1 MTLAAQTEKR
11 SSYLEL
17 LGSAVRSK
25 FWLGCVD
32 LYPALAAAFLPW
44 STSGVSICLGI
55 WFVVFIPTID
65 SRELAETLKAP
76 ACVLPL
82 AFLALAILGMFWADG
97 SWSVRVHGLHPVLKF
112 LILPYLLY
120 HYSRSQRAHWVLV
133 AFLASCTLL
142 TVVSWLAFFA
152 GWKLGTLTPGIP
164 VNNYIDQ
171 SQELTL
177 CIFALAPYLESLL
190 AQRKWKRAIAPAV
203 LMTAI
208 FCNLMFVALARTALL
223 YIPVLA
229 VLFAVRYLSPR
240 RIIALSLLSVFGAIT
255 LWFTSPYLRE
265 RYEFTVRD
273 YKVSQSTD
281 MATSN
286 GQRLAY
292 WRASM
297 KWIAQAPVIG
307 HGTGA
312 TDGLFRAE
320 AAGKSGEWAN
330 IIRNPHN
337 QTLYVLI
344 EWGLV
349 GCILLYAM
357 WYFHLAL
364 FLERDPVS
372 WIGLVVVVQNFVSSL
387 LNSHLFDFHEGWIYA
402 LGVGVA
408 GGIRLAAMRA
418 DNANKAR
425 AGLPKT

>member
-1 MTLAAQTEKR
+1 MTLAIQTEKR

-17 LGSAVRSK
+17 LGSAVRSR
-25 FWLGCVD
+25 FWLGWVD
-32 LYPALAAAFLPW
+32 IYPALAAALLPW

-55 WFVVFIPTID
+55 WFLIFIPTIN
-65 SRELAETLKAP
+65 SKEFAETLKAP
-76 ACVLPL
+76 ASILPL
-82 AFLALAILGMFWADG
+82 VFMALAIIGMFWADG
-97 SWSVRVHGLHPVLKF
+97 SWSVRMHGLRPVLKF

-120 HYSRSQRAHWVLV
+120 HYSRSQRAHWVFV

-171 SQELTL
+171 SQALTL
-177 CIFALAPYLESLL
+177 CIFALAPYLASSL
-190 AQRKWKRAIAPAV
+190 AQRKWKRAIPLAV
-203 LMTAI
+203 LMAAI

-229 VLFAVRYLSPR
+229 ALFAIRYLSPK
-240 RIIALSLLSVFGAIT
+240 RIIALSVLSVFAAIT

-281 MATSN
+281 VATSN
-286 GQRLAY
+286 GERLAY

-312 TDGLFRAE
+312 TDGLFKAE

-344 EWGLV
+344 EWGIL
-349 GCILLYAM
+349 GCIVLYAM
-357 WYFHLAL
+357 WYFHLEL
-364 FLERDPVS
+364 FLERDVFS

-408 GGIRLAAMRA
+408 GGIRLNAMRA
-418 DNANKAR
+418 GNESKAR
-425 AGLPKT
+425 AGLPKA